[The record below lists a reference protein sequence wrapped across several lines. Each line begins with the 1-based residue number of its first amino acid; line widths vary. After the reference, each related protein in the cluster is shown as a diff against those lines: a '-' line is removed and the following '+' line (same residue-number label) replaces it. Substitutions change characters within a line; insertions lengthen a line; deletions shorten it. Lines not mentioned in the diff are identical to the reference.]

1 MIQFIKG
8 SELSQSLEEMIENA
22 DKFLWLISPYIKLSG
37 RIKDV
42 LKPLKRKDAVQITIV
57 YGKNETDKSKSL
69 SKDDFDFLK
78 EFPYIKICYEK
89 NLHAKYYASEDFS
102 LLCSMNLHEFS
113 QNTNIE
119 AGVRLTPKDIITGV
133 ISSTLTNSEP
143 EINAQKYFTDIIEN
157 SEIEFYKKSEYKK
170 NLLGLSS
177 SYIGSTVLIDKTENK
192 GTNSNYNKPSSTES
206 YNNPNSFSTPSKGFC
221 IRTGVPIPFNL
232 EKPLSYDAFKT
243 WSQFKNP
250 DYPEKFCHATGKESY
265 GKTTVRN
272 PVLKS

>member
-8 SELSQSLEEMIENA
+8 SELSQSLEEMIEKA

-42 LKPLKRKDAVQITIV
+42 LKPLKRKDAVQIIIV

-78 EFPYIKICYEK
+78 EFPNVKICYEK

-119 AGVRLTPKDIITGV
+119 AGVRLTRKDIISSA
-133 ISSTLTNSEP
+133 ISTTLSNSEP
-143 EINAQKYFTDIIEN
+143 ELNALKYFEDIIN
-157 SEIEFYKKSEYKK
+157 YSEIEFLKEPNYKKS
-170 NLLGLSS
+170 LLGLNST
-177 SYIGSTVLIDKTENK
+177 YIDSTVVIDNTENK
-192 GTNSNYNKPSSTES
+192 VPYINNYKRNSNES
-206 YNNPNSFSTPSKGFC
+206 FNNSNSFSANTNGYC
-221 IRTGVPIPFNL
+221 IRTGVPIPFHL

-250 DYPEKFCHATGKESY
+250 DYPEKFCHATGKESF

>member
-69 SKDDFDFLK
+69 SRDDFDFLK